1 MTVGEAKKAAKA
13 HHGIHRPDTFGVPS
27 DEPASHLSSRHGH
40 IKGATFDSTAPP
52 LQGDRVQ
59 FHLFIRAIWA
69 AITFTL
75 MSGGRRSH
83 ADSKH
88 RPRRLSNLLQGG
100 HSRCDRT
107 SSNPFHYNATYIS
120 MCGLRGG
127 QNNLRPALDCA
138 AGLDAPKGAGPL
150 RLSEALLGE
159 AEWRIDRL
167 LALASAS
174 VGRVWNYSEPRRII

>member
-1 MTVGEAKKAAKA
+1 
-13 HHGIHRPDTFGVPS
+13 VPS
-27 DEPASHLSSRHGH
+27 DEPDSHLSSRHGH

-59 FHLFIRAIWA
+59 FHLFITAI
-69 AITFTL
+69 L
-75 MSGGRRSH
+75 GCHHLHPDVGRRRSH

-88 RPRRLSNLLQGG
+88 RPRCVSNLRQGG

-138 AGLDAPKGAGPL
+138 AGLDAPKGARPL
-150 RLSEALLGE
+150 RLWAKGPSAAGATRRPTRHRWAHRQFSSRDYLPEFRSGSVADVTACHRVRQRALC
-159 AEWRIDRL
+159 
-167 LALASAS
+167 
-174 VGRVWNYSEPRRII
+174 

>member
-13 HHGIHRPDTFGVPS
+13 HHGVHRPDTFGVPS

-75 MSGGRRSH
+75 MSGG
-83 ADSKH
+83 
-88 RPRRLSNLLQGG
+88 GG
-100 HSRCDRT
+100 HMRIQNIVHDACPICGKEVTLAVIEPHPTHSTITLHTYRCVDCGAVKTT
-107 SSNPFHYNATYIS
+107 SV
-120 MCGLRGG
+120 LRSTAPRASTP
-127 QNNLRPALDCA
+127 LRALD
-138 AGLDAPKGAGPL
+138 
-150 RLSEALLGE
+150 R
-159 AEWRIDRL
+159 
-167 LALASAS
+167 
-174 VGRVWNYSEPRRII
+174 